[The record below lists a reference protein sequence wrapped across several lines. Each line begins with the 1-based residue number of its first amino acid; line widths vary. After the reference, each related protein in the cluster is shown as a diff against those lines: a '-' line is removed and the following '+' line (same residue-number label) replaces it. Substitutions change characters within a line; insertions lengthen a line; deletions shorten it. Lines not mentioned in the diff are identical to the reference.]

1 MSTHYYGLIPGPNIY
16 LEVQM
21 LATIISSFIF
31 GVVLSLSTSCFQLV
45 YRKCRQKSDQ
55 TSTRRDYF
63 LLAYITIMTSMSL
76 VYLIVDIYTIRS
88 FIFNPPGIYES
99 EFFMLRRGGR
109 LVFITLAIWGG
120 DGFMVR
126 FFDDFCP

>member
-1 MSTHYYGLIPGPNIY
+1 
-16 LEVQM
+16 M
-21 LATIISSFIF
+21 LTTIISSFIF

-45 YRKCRQKSDQ
+45 YRKCRQKSDH

-76 VYLIVDIYTIRS
+76 VYLIVDIYTIRI